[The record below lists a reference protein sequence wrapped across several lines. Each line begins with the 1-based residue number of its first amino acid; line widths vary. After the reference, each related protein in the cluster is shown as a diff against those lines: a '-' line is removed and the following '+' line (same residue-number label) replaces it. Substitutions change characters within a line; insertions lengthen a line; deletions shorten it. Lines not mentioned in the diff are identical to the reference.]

1 MIDHQFEQLRSIVNS
16 AEGLP
21 DATKNQI
28 LTRLDAVQVEARGST
43 PEPAANAPDE
53 DIPAVTGTARAL
65 GRLAG
70 AVEGLEAS
78 HPQITATVNSIAT
91 ALSNIGI

>member
-1 MIDHQFEQLRSIVNS
+1 MIDDKFDQLHSIVNN
-16 AEGLP
+16 ADGLP
-21 DATKNQI
+21 DATKSEI
-28 LTRLDAVQVEARGST
+28 LDRLAAVRLEAGGGSQPPVE
-43 PEPAANAPDE
+43 PNEEE

-70 AVEGLEAS
+70 AVKGLEAS

-91 ALSNIGI
+91 ALANIGI